1 MTFAPQ
7 INTDREEAREMLLSK
22 VERYTRV
29 AALIADP
36 SIPLHRKP
44 FSTHD
49 AGQIAADAEWR
60 LRWIDCAPEGANF
73 LLAPLQDKRGVP
85 CGDAYRED
93 VGPGEALRNAR
104 AARGL
109 CPFSGRRL
117 S

>member
-1 MTFAPQ
+1 MFPPQ
-7 INTDREEAREMLLSK
+7 INRDREAVRLALLDK
-22 VERYTRV
+22 VERYARV
-29 AALIADP
+29 RDQIADP
-36 SIPLHRKP
+36 TIPLHRKP
-44 FSTHD
+44 FITHD
-49 AGQIAADAEWR
+49 PGELVSDAEWR

-93 VGPGEALRNAR
+93 VGPGIALREAR
-104 AARGL
+104 SRRGL